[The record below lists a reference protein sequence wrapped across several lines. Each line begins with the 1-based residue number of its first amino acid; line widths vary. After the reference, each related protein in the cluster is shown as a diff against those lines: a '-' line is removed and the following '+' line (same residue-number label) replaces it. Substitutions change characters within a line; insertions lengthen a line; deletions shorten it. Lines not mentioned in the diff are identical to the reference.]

1 MTYRMNIISEE
12 TIEVLNNETR
22 KSIIITVGQKYIYE
36 MSKPTTTKDR
46 KNNGRIV
53 EVLGFS
59 DNLMGDVIVR
69 YMDTKRRGIKH
80 PCQSPRAWVIL
91 VENSMT
97 VEDDFIWL
105 LIKLELLA
113 LNCSMILWFILLK
126 QHPCQSPCVCTL
138 TVPGTIELSYFLIDI
153 SMVTA
158 ITFVGG

>member
-80 PCQSPRAWVIL
+80 PCQSPRA
-91 VENSMT
+91 
-97 VEDDFIWL
+97 
-105 LIKLELLA
+105 
-113 LNCSMILWFILLK
+113 
-126 QHPCQSPCVCTL
+126 
-138 TVPGTIELSYFLIDI
+138 
-153 SMVTA
+153 
-158 ITFVGG
+158 